1 MKRRLPAE
9 WEQQSA
15 IQLTWPHANTDWT
28 YILKD
33 IELVYIRLV
42 EVITQY
48 QKVVIVSPE
57 IKYVKTLLK
66 NHNQSN
72 IIWVEA
78 NSDDTWA
85 RDHGGISIFEDG
97 KPLVL
102 DFEFNGWG
110 NKYSH
115 ANDNLITQKI
125 FSAKVTPNSIGFKKV
140 NYILEGGGIES
151 DGKGTLLTTESCLLN
166 NNRNNVTKEQAEIL
180 LKTQLG
186 VDRVLWLQ
194 HGHLSGDDTDGH
206 IDTLARFTDESTIVY
221 VKNENINHPD
231 FKALQLMEAE
241 LQRFRKKDGSSYT
254 LVPLMQPTIQEPEK
268 SAFLPATY
276 ANFLIINGAILVPTY
291 HVKED
296 AFVLNIFRR
305 LFPSRD
311 IIGID
316 CRAVIKQNGS
326 LHCLTMNY
334 LRGVFK

>member
-1 MKRRLPAE
+1 M
-9 WEQQSA
+9 
-15 IQLTWPHANTDWT
+15 
-28 YILKD
+28 
-33 IELVYIRLV
+33 
-42 EVITQY
+42 
-48 QKVVIVSPE
+48 
-57 IKYVKTLLK
+57 
-66 NHNQSN
+66 
-72 IIWVEA
+72 
-78 NSDDTWA
+78 
-85 RDHGGISIFEDG
+85 
-97 KPLVL
+97 
-102 DFEFNGWG
+102 
-110 NKYSH
+110 
-115 ANDNLITQKI
+115 
-125 FSAKVTPNSIGFKKV
+125 
-140 NYILEGGGIES
+140 EGGGIES